1 MELIP
6 VSFLQGVTA
15 RSIELNNTPA
25 DRTQFL
31 ESEREMCAHGQKA
44 GEKNQ
49 SKKTTPP
56 AKNLYCNTYMSLPIH
71 VNTCSFYT
79 CVLFRNIHN
88 SDSNFFFQEIC

>member
-31 ESEREMCAHGQKA
+31 ESEREMHPQGIFYMHFLQK
-44 GEKNQ
+44 
-49 SKKTTPP
+49 S
-56 AKNLYCNTYMSLPIH
+56 
-71 VNTCSFYT
+71 VNMFPVHPFKVKSFFY
-79 CVLFRNIHN
+79 L
-88 SDSNFFFQEIC
+88 